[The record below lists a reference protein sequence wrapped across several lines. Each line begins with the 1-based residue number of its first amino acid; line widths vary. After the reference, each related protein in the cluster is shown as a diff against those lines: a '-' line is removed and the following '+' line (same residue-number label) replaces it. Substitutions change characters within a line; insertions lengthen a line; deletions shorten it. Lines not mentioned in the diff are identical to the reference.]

1 MKLNTEFMTKER
13 QYRSN
18 QGRSPRQMETS
29 YKIVGYS
36 LLAFIIMIV
45 ILAISNLFQ

>member
-1 MKLNTEFMTKER
+1 MTKER

-18 QGRSPRQMETS
+18 QGRSPRQMEIS

-36 LLAFIIMIV
+36 LLAGIIIIT
-45 ILAISNLFQ
+45 ILLISNLFQ